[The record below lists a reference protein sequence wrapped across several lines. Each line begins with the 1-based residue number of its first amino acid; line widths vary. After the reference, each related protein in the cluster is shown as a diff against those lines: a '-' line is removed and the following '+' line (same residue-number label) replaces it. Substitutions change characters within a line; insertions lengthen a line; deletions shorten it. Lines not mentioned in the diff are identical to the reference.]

1 MSRPWMPFYV
11 GDYIADTAHL
21 STIEHGAY
29 LLLIA
34 HYWRKGGLPT
44 DERQLAA
51 IAKMNHRE
59 WHKHRDT
66 LQAFFHDGWKHKRVE
81 RELQRQRELSAKR
94 AVAGAKGGVIANINR
109 FRRK

>member
-1 MSRPWMPFYV
+1 MPFYV
-11 GDYIADTAHL
+11 GDYISDTAHL

-29 LLLIA
+29 ILLLL
-34 HYWRKGGLPT
+34 HYWRKGGLPA

-66 LQAFFHDGWKHKRVE
+66 LQAFFYDGWKHKRVE
-81 RELQRQRELSAKR
+81 HELKRQGELSAKR
-94 AVAGAKGGVIANINR
+94 AIAGAKGGVIANIHR
-109 FRRK
+109 YRRK